1 MSTITLPPPVAPA
14 AAAPGGAVVPR
25 RAPGTVLLGAYQ
37 GSGFRDERYL
47 IRRADGQMVLVSE
60 LLYRVVEAIDGERD
74 TPRRGRRRHHRHPAA
89 AEHRQPDLPRRGQAP
104 AARPRHRRRR
114 YDAGCHAR
122 RPAARSRRAL
132 RARARALGAAAGRRL
147 LPLVPAVRAARSTGG
162 PGRARPLAV
171 LRTRGRFLAD
181 RDCRPPDADPGLS
194 RAVRCVDALPRVRPR
209 RRLPL
214 WRRPA
219 RCHRRRDLR
228 LLARLLHERHRRLP
242 SRQAGSAPYRP
253 RRHLLQRRVHS
264 RPRCLLRQDGVGAA
278 RPRDR
283 GHPHGDRAAAAAV
296 RPDRRL
302 LHPQRPRRHS
312 RPVRPRPPC
321 PPQRDPPPAGVGGRG
336 RPAAPR
342 ARHRGRVG
350 RRRRPRP
357 RRLQRA
363 AAAPPPVDGRDSR
376 GTKSPPRSTS
386 AAPPS
391 PTATRWRSPSA
402 SSRSP
407 S

>member
-14 AAAPGGAVVPR
+14 AAPAPDAAPSCCR

-47 IRRADGQMVLVSE
+47 IRAPTVRWCWCRRSSTSSWPKPSTAA
-60 LLYRVVEAIDGERD
+60 RHR
-74 TPRRGRRRHHRHPAA
+74 RRGRHRHRRHPAA
-89 AEHRQPDLPRRGQAP
+89 AEHRQPDVPRRGQAP

-114 YDAGCHAR
+114 YDAGRHAR
-122 RPAARSRRAL
+122 RPAARPRRAL

-147 LPLVPAVRAARSTGG
+147 LPLVPAVRAARRTGG

-194 RAVRCVDALPRVRPR
+194 RAGRRVDALPRVRPR

-219 RCHRRRDLR
+219 RCHRRRALP
-228 LLARLLHERHRRLP
+228 LLPRLLHERYRRLP

-253 RRHLLQRRVHS
+253 RRHLLQRRLHP

-283 GHPHGDRAAAAAV
+283 GHPPGDRC
-296 RPDRRL
+296 
-302 LHPQRPRRHS
+302 S
-312 RPVRPRPPC
+312 SC
-321 PPQRDPPPAGVGGRG
+321 C
-336 RPAAPR
+336 
-342 ARHRGRVG
+342 
-350 RRRRPRP
+350 
-357 RRLQRA
+357 
-363 AAAPPPVDGRDSR
+363 
-376 GTKSPPRSTS
+376 RSSGSTATTS
-386 AAPPS
+386 SATSSAS
-391 PTATRWRSPSA
+391 PTCSPASA
-402 SSRSP
+402 LSCAA
-407 S
+407 